1 MPYAIV
7 ALIFLLP
14 FLLFLKTGGVF
25 KAFSYAGFVRAL
37 NLSCIVYLL
46 LSIGFAFLYAWLEAD
61 PDINIDAKGTNE
73 YLLAK
78 VSLLY
83 NTIALAGILPLFIIL
98 NIIKWIVVKKPT
110 PPTEENDK

>member
-14 FLLFLKTGGVF
+14 LLLFLQTGGAF
-25 KAFSYAGFVRAL
+25 KTFSYAKFVRAL
-37 NLSCIVYLL
+37 NLSCIVYLV

-61 PDINIDAKGTNE
+61 PDINIEAIGTNE

-78 VSLLY
+78 VSLAY
-83 NTIALAGILPLFIIL
+83 NTAALAGILPLFIIL
-98 NIIKWIVVKKPT
+98 NIIKWVVVKKPA
-110 PPTEENDK
+110 PPEEPNQ